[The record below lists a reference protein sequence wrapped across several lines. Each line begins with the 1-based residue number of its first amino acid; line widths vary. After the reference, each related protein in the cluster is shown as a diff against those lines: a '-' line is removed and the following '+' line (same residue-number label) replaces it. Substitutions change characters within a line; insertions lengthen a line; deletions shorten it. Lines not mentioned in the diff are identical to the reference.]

1 MQCRM
6 SRISPTEGNGNGI
19 NGNLIRCYSYR
30 GERHYANSCTV
41 KPNKRDAAYL
51 QQQLQIAQ
59 KEESTIQSTQE
70 EFEFMAAADAYE
82 ETKRVKASCI
92 LENNLQQAS
101 TSGEGH
107 YASNCIV
114 KPRKQDAA
122 YLQHQLQMAQE
133 EEAGIQSIQEEF
145 KFMASVDTYEE
156 IEKVTANCN
165 LQDNLQ
171 QASTSGT
178 QSDKAPVYDTN
189 GSAEVIVEQHS
200 ANVEETHAYHE
211 SLFHNLASEV
221 AKVNSV
227 NRKMKETNAE
237 LTTELARYKNQ
248 EKCDK
253 LERCYQK
260 SVYQEQCLTKK
271 INALHL
277 SSEAAKFVQDFKS
290 LAKKA
295 DDSLAKHKAL
305 ELEIQRL
312 LRAFVSQDIMSIV
325 QNPSIVDSS
334 NLQTELEHT
343 KERFENYIIKKENK
357 YAKLWNDWYKK
368 CEECKYDKISYD
380 IAYNDMQQKI
390 EWLQAQLED
399 QKGKSK
405 DTSCVS
411 NTLDPLS
418 QKLENKNVSGQKDT
432 TCGTSANTKFV
443 KQLILGKPPS
453 SSRPKLYAVTP
464 LSKSTVFPKVGE
476 THALLKPVTSNS
488 VPTLTKSKFMKND
501 NVISPGI
508 FSINPFK
515 ASKEV
520 NFVPNKHVKAS
531 IRTKS
536 ITISQP
542 YVITK
547 NDVNSK
553 TNDLFPKDVKSTT
566 RTIRPQPKNNPK
578 NDKQCLITV
587 NHDVCVLNYVN
598 GMNSHGKK
606 QKANVSNIANQM
618 KHKARSWKV
627 YSVIYSMNYSNG
639 ENQAVSKSSV
649 VTTADTSDKRQQ
661 QQYSP
666 SSTTTLATT
675 ITVDGNFGL

>member
-1 MQCRM
+1 MK
-6 SRISPTEGNGNGI
+6 SFNPNSNGI
-19 NGNLIRCYSYR
+19 NGNLIRCY
-30 GERHYANSCTV
+30 NC
-41 KPNKRDAAYL
+41 
-51 QQQLQIAQ
+51 Q
-59 KEESTIQSTQE
+59 
-70 EFEFMAAADAYE
+70 
-82 ETKRVKASCI
+82 
-92 LENNLQQAS
+92 
-101 TSGEGH
+101 GEGH

-145 KFMASVDTYEE
+145 NFMASVDTYEE

-178 QSDKAPVYDTN
+178 QSDKAPVYDTD
-189 GSAEVIVEQHS
+189 GSAEYTELLEPISEPHQVPQNDSNVISKVSSVEQ
-200 ANVEETHAYHE
+200 
-211 SLFHNLASEV
+211 ASEV
-221 AKVNSV
+221 EKVNSV

-248 EKCDK
+248 EKYDK
-253 LERCYQK
+253 LERCYEK

-277 SSEAAKFVQDFKS
+277 SSEAAKFVRDFKS
-290 LAKKA
+290 IAKEA

-312 LRAFVSQDIMSIV
+312 LRAFVS
-325 QNPSIVDSS
+325 
-334 NLQTELEHT
+334 
-343 KERFENYIIKKENK
+343 R
-357 YAKLWNDWYKK
+357 
-368 CEECKYDKISYD
+368 
-380 IAYNDMQQKI
+380 
-390 EWLQAQLED
+390 
-399 QKGKSK
+399 
-405 DTSCVS
+405 
-411 NTLDPLS
+411 
-418 QKLENKNVSGQKDT
+418 QKDT

-443 KQLILGKPPS
+443 KQLILGEPPS
-453 SSRPKLYAVTP
+453 SSRPKLHAVTP
-464 LSKSTVFPKVGE
+464 LSKSIVFPKVGE
-476 THALLKPVTSNS
+476 THALSKPVTSNS
-488 VPTLTKSKFMKND
+488 VPTLTESKFMKNN

-508 FSINPFK
+508 FRINPFK
-515 ASKEV
+515 AFKEV

-553 TNDLFPKDVKSTT
+553 TNDLSPKDVKSTT

-578 NDKQCLITV
+578 NDK
-587 NHDVCVLNYVN
+587 
-598 GMNSHGKK
+598 
-606 QKANVSNIANQM
+606 
-618 KHKARSWKV
+618 SWKV
-627 YSVIYSMNYSNG
+627 YLVIYSMNYSNG
-639 ENQAVSKSSV
+639 ENQVVSKSSV
-649 VTTADTSDKRQQ
+649 VTTTDTSDKRQQ